1 MAAPEPEP
9 NSDRPAAESPT
20 DRSGDPEGG
29 AERLGIDS
37 LLALQLAAHG
47 YSATYI
53 AQLRH
58 RGTAGASGV
67 ARDLQRALATL
78 GVGTLREAIVE
89 ARRRGLID

>member
-1 MAAPEPEP
+1 MAAPKPEP

-20 DRSGDPEGG
+20 DRSGDPDGG
-29 AERLGIDS
+29 ERLSIDS
-37 LLALQLAAHG
+37 LLALQLAARG

-67 ARDLQRALATL
+67 ARDLQRALAVL